1 MASTKNKKKT
11 IKLKY
16 SYTNGRLCSECKCV
30 LWRLGS
36 FIVAQ
41 LFFSS
46 SFLCNSH
53 CGTPILVCIFVV
65 LLLSVHQLASSFERN
80 WSLFFGEKQ
89 ISFVLIISTRPY
101 IWISVCFF
109 SVLHP
114 FQLVTSFNV
123 ETTTKTEFHFQEQH
137 AQYLY
142 SYTNSSDILKPSV
155 EFLFCQN
162 FLFVFWY
169 LHRLWERIKI
179 FVEQKYSAKKRWIER
194 KRDVFSVFD
203 EYGMI
208 WCEKPLF

>member
-1 MASTKNKKKT
+1 MQVRFMA
-11 IKLKY
+11 I
-16 SYTNGRLCSECKCV
+16 R
-30 LWRLGS
+30 
-36 FIVAQ
+36 FI
-41 LFFSS
+41 
-46 SFLCNSH
+46 H
-53 CGTPILVCIFVV
+53 CGATVFLVFISLQFSLWNTDFGLYFCGI
-65 LLLSVHQLASSFERN
+65 LSVHQLASSFERDS
-80 WSLFFGEKQ
+80 SLFFGEKQ
-89 ISFVLIISTRPY
+89 ISFVLIISARPY

-179 FVEQKYSAKKRWIER
+179 FVEQKYSAK
-194 KRDVFSVFD
+194 
-203 EYGMI
+203 
-208 WCEKPLF
+208 